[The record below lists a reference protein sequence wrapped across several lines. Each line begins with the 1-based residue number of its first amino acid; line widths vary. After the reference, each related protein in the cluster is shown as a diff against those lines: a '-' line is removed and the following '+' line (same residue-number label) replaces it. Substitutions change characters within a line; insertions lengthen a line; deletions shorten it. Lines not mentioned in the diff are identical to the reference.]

1 MTLRELEIF
10 YGLSEETHLLN
21 LSKKLAISQAAI
33 SLAIK
38 SLEKKLSEPLFD
50 RLGKKLVLNERGR
63 IFKEKTYEH
72 YLALKDAQMEF
83 EQDTFAGNLK
93 IASSKTVGNFITP
106 QIVFDFLSKYPNVS
120 IDKKIDNSY
129 TIIKMVEDGEIDFG
143 LIETKPESANL
154 VVQTIG
160 DDELIFVSSD
170 EKLSKDKYFIDNL
183 FDKKWIL
190 REKGSGTRALFINA
204 IAALSKELNLFMEFT
219 GFEEIKN
226 LLIQN
231 KDALTCISRF
241 AVLKELERQELFEI
255 KLINIDLKR
264 ELYLIYNKNKY
275 QTTLF
280 KEYKK
285 FIHESCEAY

>member
-21 LSKKLAISQAAI
+21 LSKKLDISQAAI

-50 RLGKKLVLNERGR
+50 RFGKKLILNERGR

-83 EQDTFAGNLK
+83 QHDKFSGKLK

-106 QIVFDFLSKYPNVS
+106 QIVFDFLSKHPNVQ
-120 IDKKIDNSY
+120 IEKRIDNSY
-129 TIIKMVEDGEIDFG
+129 TIMNMVANGEIDIG
-143 LIETKPESANL
+143 LIETKPTDNNL
-154 VVQTIG
+154 VQEAIG
-160 DDELIFVSSD
+160 EDELIFVSSD
-170 EKLSKDKYFIDNL
+170 KKLSKDRYYIDNL
-183 FDKKWIL
+183 FNKKWIL
-190 REKGSGTRALFINA
+190 REKGSGTRELFIKALSN
-204 IAALSKELNLFMEFT
+204 LSKELNIFMEFT

-226 LLIQN
+226 LLLQN
-231 KDALTCISRF
+231 KDAITCISRF
-241 AVLKELERQELFEI
+241 AVVKELKRQELYEV
-255 KLINIDLKR
+255 KLINIDLRR

-275 QTTLF
+275 QTMLF
-280 KEYKK
+280 KEFKN
-285 FIHESCEAY
+285 FIHC

>member
-10 YGLSEETHLLN
+10 YGLSEDTHLLN
-21 LSKKLAISQAAI
+21 LAKKLDISQAAI

-50 RLGKKLVLNERGR
+50 RFGKKLVLNERGR

-83 EQDTFAGNLK
+83 EQDTFSGILK
-93 IASSKTVGNFITP
+93 IASSKTIGNFITP
-106 QIVFDFLSKYPNVS
+106 QIVFNFLSKYPNVE
-120 IDKKIDNSY
+120 INKKIDNSY
-129 TIIKMVEDGEIDFG
+129 TIIDMVLSGEIDIG
-143 LIETKPESANL
+143 LIETKASDSNL
-154 VVQTIG
+154 AKEIIG
-160 DDELIFVSSD
+160 NDELIFVSSD
-170 EKLSKDKYFIDNL
+170 KNLSKDKYFIDNL
-183 FDKKWIL
+183 FDKKWVL
-190 REKGSGTRALFINA
+190 REKGSGTRELFINA
-204 IAALSKELNLFMEFT
+204 LANLSKELNLFMEFT

-226 LLIQN
+226 LLVQN
-231 KDALTCISRF
+231 SDIITCISRF
-241 AVLKELERQELFEI
+241 AVLKELERKELYEV

-280 KEYKK
+280 KEFKN
-285 FIHESCEAY
+285 FIHQSCRAY